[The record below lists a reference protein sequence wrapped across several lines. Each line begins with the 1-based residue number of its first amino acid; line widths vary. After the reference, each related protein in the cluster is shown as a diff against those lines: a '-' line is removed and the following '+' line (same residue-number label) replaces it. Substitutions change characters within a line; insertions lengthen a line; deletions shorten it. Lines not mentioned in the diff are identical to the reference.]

1 VNRPALSEGA
11 AISLLGMVI
20 IATRPGRFWLGVSL
34 TVIPIVVGVFGK
46 TIGARARRRR

>member
-34 TVIPIVVGVFGK
+34 AIPIVVGVFGK
-46 TIGARARRRR
+46 TIGDRARRGR